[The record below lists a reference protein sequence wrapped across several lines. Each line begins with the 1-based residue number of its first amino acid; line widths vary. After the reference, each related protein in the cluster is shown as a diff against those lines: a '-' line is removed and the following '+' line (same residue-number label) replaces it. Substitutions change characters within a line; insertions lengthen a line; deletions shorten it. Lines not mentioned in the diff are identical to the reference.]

1 MLCFRLLYP
10 TGTLPYGHY
19 TLRVLY
25 PTDTLPYGHYTL
37 RALYPMGTLPY
48 GHYTLQ
54 ALYPTGTLPEGNC
67 AANVHTE
74 AQSPLPH
81 TGATITCIY
90 IIIYHILI
98 NYIIRVSA
106 NGYGYN

>member
-1 MLCFRLLYP
+1 MLYDVLQII
-10 TGTLPYGHY
+10 PYRHY

-25 PTDTLPYGHYTL
+25 PTGIIPYGHFTL
-37 RALYPMGTLPY
+37 RV
-48 GHYTLQ
+48 
-54 ALYPTGTLPEGNC
+54 LYPTGTLPEGNC

-74 AQSPLPH
+74 ALSPLPH
-81 TGATITCIY
+81 FGATITCIY